1 MKVPYS
7 KEPVD
12 FRLMVLVSIRR
23 IRFIIYGICLGA
35 LIFGGG
41 YFAARNIF
49 SGRPEYKAEA
59 KVYLQYIDNVE
70 IENIYINKQTWEDL
84 VYNDIIAEY
93 AADEIGR
100 SLELDEVKEKVSA
113 TLLTDTRIVVVSGQS
128 RSQAEAKMLANK
140 YAAAVCRFA
149 PELKEIEDARIIQ
162 SAGYAEKV
170 GFEDRTWAMSL
181 SGAIFGA
188 IVSAIA
194 LFLYFIWDTSICIP
208 STTELRYGIPTLGLT
223 TDQMRKFSIK
233 KDDDYE
239 FEKPK
244 ENKKTEFYRLWLQ
257 VNFLKITKGLK
268 KIAIVDTSLT
278 DDSHYVINQIN
289 SILKEQRNQEIS
301 DIESGKIKKEDA
313 YFSSPDYE
321 IVAPGSVN
329 NDPTI
334 ASTAAKCEATIV
346 LIKSGDHNGKM
357 IERALDLLRLQDA
370 NVVGAILYDVNS
382 SLIKSYVF
390 SYFSSS
396 TRKLKEN
403 IYNTRNEEA
412 VAEAGENTYED
423 VSEPKEE
430 EETTNA

>member
-41 YFAARNIF
+41 YYTARNIF
-49 SGRPEYKAEA
+49 AGRPEYRAEA

-100 SLELDEVKEKVSA
+100 SLEMEEVKQKVSA
-113 TLLTDTRIVVVSGQS
+113 TLLTDTRIVVVTGQS
-128 RSQAEAKMLANK
+128 TSQAEAKLLANK
-140 YAAAVCRFA
+140 YATAICRFA
-149 PELKEIEDARIIQ
+149 PELKEIEDARII
-162 SAGYAEKV
+162 SGASHAEKV
-170 GFEDRTWAMSL
+170 GFEDRTWAMSA
-181 SGAIFGA
+181 SGAIFGG
-188 IVSAIA
+188 IVSAIW
-194 LFLYFIWDTSICIP
+194 LFLYFIWDTSIYIP

-244 ENKKTEFYRLWLQ
+244 GNKKTEFYRLWLQ

-278 DDSHYVINQIN
+278 DDSHYVINLIH
-289 SILKEQRNQEIS
+289 SILKEQRNDEIA
-301 DIESGKIKKEDA
+301 DIESGRIKKEDA

-334 ASTAAKCEATIV
+334 AATAAKCDATIV

-357 IERALDLLRLQDA
+357 IERALDLLRLQEA

-390 SYFSSS
+390 SFFSSS

-412 VAEAGENTYED
+412 GAENLYED
-423 VSEPKEE
+423 IPEDIPETVEAEE
-430 EETTNA
+430 EK

>member
-23 IRFIIYGICLGA
+23 IRFIIYGICFGA

-41 YFAARNIF
+41 YYAARNIF
-49 SGRPEYKAEA
+49 SGRPEYRAEA

-100 SLELDEVKEKVSA
+100 SLEIEEVKEKVSA
-113 TLLTDTRIVVVSGQS
+113 TLLTDTRIVVVTGQS
-128 RSQAEAKMLANK
+128 TSQAEAKLLANK
-140 YAAAVCRFA
+140 YASAICRFA
-149 PELKEIEDARIIQ
+149 PELKEIEDARII
-162 SAGYAEKV
+162 SNANHAEKV
-170 GFEDRTWAMSL
+170 GFEDRTWAMSA
-181 SGAIFGA
+181 SGAIFGG
-188 IVSAIA
+188 IVSAIW
-194 LFLYFIWDTSICIP
+194 LFLYFIWDTSIYIP

-233 KDDDYE
+233 KDDNYE
-239 FEKPK
+239 FEKPR

-278 DDSHYVINQIN
+278 DDSHYVINLIH
-289 SILKEQRNQEIS
+289 SILKEQRNKEIS
-301 DIESGKIKKEDA
+301 DIECGKLKKEDA
-313 YFSSPDYE
+313 YFSSPEYE

-334 ASTAAKCEATIV
+334 AATAAKCEATIV

-357 IERALDLLRLQDA
+357 IERALDLLRLQEA

-390 SYFSSS
+390 STFSSS

-412 VAEAGENTYED
+412 GADNTYED
-423 VSEPKEE
+423 IPEVTETEE
-430 EETTNA
+430 DK

>member
-41 YFAARNIF
+41 YYAARNIF

-93 AADEIGR
+93 AAEEIGR
-100 SLELDEVKEKVSA
+100 SLELEEVKEKVSA
-113 TLLTDTRIVVVSGQS
+113 TLLTDTRIVVVSAQS
-128 RSQAEAKMLANK
+128 TSQAEAKLLANK
-140 YAAAVCRFA
+140 YAAAICRFA
-149 PELKEIEDARIIQ
+149 PELKEIEDARILS
-162 SAGYAEKV
+162 SASHADKV
-170 GFEDRTWAMSL
+170 GFEDRTWAMSA
-181 SGAIFGA
+181 SGAIFGG

-194 LFLYFIWDTSICIP
+194 VFLYFIWDTSIYIP

-233 KDDDYE
+233 KDEAYE
-239 FEKPK
+239 DKPK
-244 ENKKTEFYRLWLQ
+244 ANKKTEFYRLWLQ

-278 DDSHYVINQIN
+278 DDSHYVINLIH
-289 SILKEQRNQEIS
+289 SILKEQRNDEIA
-301 DIESGKIKKEDA
+301 DIESGRIKKEDA

-334 ASTAAKCEATIV
+334 AATAAKCDATIV

-357 IERALDLLRLQDA
+357 IERALDLLRLQEA

-390 SYFSSS
+390 SSFSSS
-396 TRKLKEN
+396 TKKLKEN
-403 IYNTRNEEA
+403 IYNSRNEDTGA
-412 VAEAGENTYED
+412 DKTYED
-423 VSEPKEE
+423 VPVTEE
-430 EETTNA
+430 EAEENK

>member
-41 YFAARNIF
+41 YYAARNIF
-49 SGRPEYKAEA
+49 AGRPEYRAEA

-100 SLELDEVKEKVSA
+100 SLEMEEVKQKVSA
-113 TLLTDTRIVVVSGQS
+113 TLLTDTRIVVVTGQS
-128 RSQAEAKMLANK
+128 TSQAEAKLLANK
-140 YAAAVCRFA
+140 YATAICRFA
-149 PELKEIEDARIIQ
+149 PELKEIEDARII
-162 SAGYAEKV
+162 SGASHAEKV
-170 GFEDRTWAMSL
+170 GFEDRTWAMSA
-181 SGAIFGA
+181 SGAIFGG
-188 IVSAIA
+188 IVSAIW
-194 LFLYFIWDTSICIP
+194 LFLYFIWDTSIYIP

-244 ENKKTEFYRLWLQ
+244 GNKKTEFYRLWLQ

-278 DDSHYVINQIN
+278 DDSHYVINLIN
-289 SILKEQRNQEIS
+289 SILKEERNKEIS
-301 DIESGKIKKEDA
+301 DIESGKLKKEDA
-313 YFSSPDYE
+313 YFSSPEYE

-357 IERALDLLRLQDA
+357 IERALDLLRLQEA

-390 SYFSSS
+390 STFSSS

-412 VAEAGENTYED
+412 GAENLYED
-423 VSEPKEE
+423 IPETVEAEE
-430 EETTNA
+430 EK

>member
-41 YFAARNIF
+41 YYAARNIF
-49 SGRPEYKAEA
+49 AGRPEYRAEA

-100 SLELDEVKEKVSA
+100 SLEMEEVKQKVSA
-113 TLLTDTRIVVVSGQS
+113 TLLTDTRIVVVTGQS
-128 RSQAEAKMLANK
+128 TSQAEAKLLANK
-140 YAAAVCRFA
+140 YATAICRFA
-149 PELKEIEDARIIQ
+149 PELKEIEDARII
-162 SAGYAEKV
+162 SGASHAEKV
-170 GFEDRTWAMSL
+170 GFEDRTWAMSA
-181 SGAIFGA
+181 SGAIFGG
-188 IVSAIA
+188 IVSAIW
-194 LFLYFIWDTSICIP
+194 LFLYFIWDTSIYIP

-233 KDDDYE
+233 KDEAYE
-239 FEKPK
+239 DKPK

-278 DDSHYVINQIN
+278 DDSHYVINLIN
-289 SILKEQRNQEIS
+289 SILKEERNKEIS
-301 DIESGKIKKEDA
+301 DIESGKLKKEEA
-313 YFSSPDYE
+313 YFSSPEYE

-357 IERALDLLRLQDA
+357 IERALDLLRLQEA

-390 SYFSSS
+390 SFFSSS

-412 VAEAGENTYED
+412 GAENLYED
-423 VSEPKEE
+423 IPEDIPETVEAEE
-430 EETTNA
+430 EK

>member
-41 YFAARNIF
+41 YYAARNVF

-59 KVYLQYIDNVE
+59 RVYLQYIDNVE

-93 AADEIGR
+93 AAEEIGR
-100 SLELDEVKEKVSA
+100 SLELEEVKEKVSA

-128 RSQAEAKMLANK
+128 TSQAEAKLLANK
-140 YAAAVCRFA
+140 YAEAICRFA
-149 PELKEIEDARIIQ
+149 PELKEIEDARILS
-162 SAGYAEKV
+162 SASHADKV
-170 GFEDRTWAMSL
+170 GFEDRTWAMSA
-181 SGAIFGA
+181 SGAIFGG

-194 LFLYFIWDTSICIP
+194 VFLYFIWDTSIYIP

-233 KDDDYE
+233 KDEEYE
-239 FEKPK
+239 DKPK

-278 DDSHYVINQIN
+278 DDSHYVINLIH
-289 SILKEQRNQEIS
+289 SILKEQRNKEIS
-301 DIESGKIKKEDA
+301 DIESGRIQKEDA

-334 ASTAAKCEATIV
+334 AATAAKCDATIV

-357 IERALDLLRLQDA
+357 IERALDLLRLQEA

-390 SYFSSS
+390 SSFSSS
-396 TRKLKEN
+396 TKKLKEN
-403 IYNTRNEEA
+403 IYNSRNEDTGA
-412 VAEAGENTYED
+412 DKTYEATP
-423 VSEPKEE
+423 EPEE
-430 EETTNA
+430 EAEENK

>member
-41 YFAARNIF
+41 YYAARNIF

-59 KVYLQYIDNVE
+59 RVYLQYIDNVE

-93 AADEIGR
+93 AAEEIGR
-100 SLELDEVKEKVSA
+100 SLELEEVKEKVSA

-128 RSQAEAKMLANK
+128 TSQAEAKLLANK
-140 YAAAVCRFA
+140 YAEAICRFA
-149 PELKEIEDARIIQ
+149 PELKEIEDARILS
-162 SAGYAEKV
+162 SASHADKV
-170 GFEDRTWAMSL
+170 GFEDRTWAMSA
-181 SGAIFGA
+181 SGAIFGG

-194 LFLYFIWDTSICIP
+194 VFLYFIWDTSIYIP

-233 KDDDYE
+233 KDEEYE
-239 FEKPK
+239 DKPK

-278 DDSHYVINQIN
+278 DDSHYVINLIH
-289 SILKEQRNQEIS
+289 SILKEQRNKEIS
-301 DIESGKIKKEDA
+301 DIESGRIQKEDA

-334 ASTAAKCEATIV
+334 AATAAKCDATIV

-357 IERALDLLRLQDA
+357 IERALDLLRLQEA

-390 SYFSSS
+390 SSFSSS
-396 TRKLKEN
+396 TKKLKEN
-403 IYNTRNEEA
+403 IYNSRNEDTGA
-412 VAEAGENTYED
+412 DKTYEATP
-423 VSEPKEE
+423 EPEE
-430 EETTNA
+430 EAEENK

>member
-41 YFAARNIF
+41 YYAARNIF
-49 SGRPEYKAEA
+49 AGRPEYRAEA

-100 SLELDEVKEKVSA
+100 SLEMEEVKQKVSA
-113 TLLTDTRIVVVSGQS
+113 TLLTDTRIVVVTGQS
-128 RSQAEAKMLANK
+128 TSQAEAKLLANK
-140 YAAAVCRFA
+140 YATAICRFA
-149 PELKEIEDARIIQ
+149 PELKEIEDARII
-162 SAGYAEKV
+162 SGASHAEKV
-170 GFEDRTWAMSL
+170 GFEDRTWAMSA
-181 SGAIFGA
+181 SGAIFGG
-188 IVSAIA
+188 IVSAIW
-194 LFLYFIWDTSICIP
+194 LFLYFIWDTSIYIP

-244 ENKKTEFYRLWLQ
+244 GNKKTEFYRLWLQ

-278 DDSHYVINQIN
+278 DDSHYVINLIN
-289 SILKEQRNQEIS
+289 SILKEERNKEIS
-301 DIESGKIKKEDA
+301 DIESGKLKKEEA
-313 YFSSPDYE
+313 YFSSPEYE

-357 IERALDLLRLQDA
+357 IERALDLLRLQEA

-390 SYFSSS
+390 SFFSSS

-412 VAEAGENTYED
+412 GAENLYED
-423 VSEPKEE
+423 IPEDIPETVEAEE
-430 EETTNA
+430 EK

>member
-41 YFAARNIF
+41 YYAARNIF

-93 AADEIGR
+93 AAEEIGR
-100 SLELDEVKEKVSA
+100 SLELEEVKEKVSA

-128 RSQAEAKMLANK
+128 TSQAEAKLLANK
-140 YAAAVCRFA
+140 YAEAICRFA
-149 PELKEIEDARIIQ
+149 PELKEIEDARILS
-162 SAGYAEKV
+162 SASHADKV
-170 GFEDRTWAMSL
+170 GFEDRTWAMSA
-181 SGAIFGA
+181 SGAIFGG

-194 LFLYFIWDTSICIP
+194 VFLYFIWDTSIYIP

-233 KDDDYE
+233 KDEEYE
-239 FEKPK
+239 DKPK

-278 DDSHYVINQIN
+278 DDSHYVINLIH
-289 SILKEQRNQEIS
+289 SILKEQRNKEIS
-301 DIESGKIKKEDA
+301 DIESGRIQKEDA

-334 ASTAAKCEATIV
+334 AATAAKCDATIV

-357 IERALDLLRLQDA
+357 IERALDLLRLQEA

-390 SYFSSS
+390 SSFSSS
-396 TRKLKEN
+396 TKKLKEN
-403 IYNTRNEEA
+403 IYNSRNEDTGA
-412 VAEAGENTYED
+412 DKTYEAAP
-423 VSEPKEE
+423 EPEE
-430 EETTNA
+430 EAEENK

>member
-41 YFAARNIF
+41 YYAARNIF
-49 SGRPEYKAEA
+49 SGRPEYRAEA

-100 SLELDEVKEKVSA
+100 SLEIEEVKEKVSA
-113 TLLTDTRIVVVSGQS
+113 TLLTDTRIVVVTGQS
-128 RSQAEAKMLANK
+128 TSQAEAKLLANK
-140 YAAAVCRFA
+140 YASAICRFA
-149 PELKEIEDARIIQ
+149 PELKEIEDARII
-162 SAGYAEKV
+162 SNANHAEKV
-170 GFEDRTWAMSL
+170 GFEDRTWAMSA
-181 SGAIFGA
+181 SGAIFGG
-188 IVSAIA
+188 IVSAIW
-194 LFLYFIWDTSICIP
+194 LFLYFIWDTSIYIP

-233 KDDDYE
+233 KDDNYE
-239 FEKPK
+239 FEKPR

-278 DDSHYVINQIN
+278 DDSHYVINLIN
-289 SILKEQRNQEIS
+289 SILKEERNKEIS
-301 DIESGKIKKEDA
+301 DIESGKLKKEEA
-313 YFSSPDYE
+313 YFSSPEYE

-357 IERALDLLRLQDA
+357 IERALDLLRLQEA

-390 SYFSSS
+390 STFSSS

-412 VAEAGENTYED
+412 GADNTYED
-423 VSEPKEE
+423 IPEVTETEE
-430 EETTNA
+430 DK

>member
-41 YFAARNIF
+41 YYAARNIF

-100 SLELDEVKEKVSA
+100 SLELEEVKEKVSA
-113 TLLTDTRIVVVSGQS
+113 TLLTDTRIVVVSAQS
-128 RSQAEAKMLANK
+128 TSQAEAKLLANK
-140 YAAAVCRFA
+140 YAAAICRFA
-149 PELKEIEDARIIQ
+149 PELKEIEDARILS
-162 SAGYAEKV
+162 SASHADKV
-170 GFEDRTWAMSL
+170 GFEDRTWAMSA
-181 SGAIFGA
+181 SGAIFGG
-188 IVSAIA
+188 IVSAIW
-194 LFLYFIWDTSICIP
+194 LFLYFIWDTSIYIP

-233 KDDDYE
+233 KDEAYE
-239 FEKPK
+239 DKPK

-278 DDSHYVINQIN
+278 DDSHYVINLIH
-289 SILKEQRNQEIS
+289 SILKEQRNDEIA
-301 DIESGKIKKEDA
+301 DIESGRIKKEDA
-313 YFSSPDYE
+313 YFSSPEYE

-334 ASTAAKCEATIV
+334 AATAAKCDATIV

-357 IERALDLLRLQDA
+357 IERALDLLRLQEA

-390 SYFSSS
+390 SSFSSS
-396 TRKLKEN
+396 TKKLKEN
-403 IYNTRNEEA
+403 IYNSRNEDTGA
-412 VAEAGENTYED
+412 DKTYED
-423 VSEPKEE
+423 VPVTEE
-430 EETTNA
+430 EAEENK

>member
-41 YFAARNIF
+41 YYAARNIF

-100 SLELDEVKEKVSA
+100 SLELEEVKEKVSA
-113 TLLTDTRIVVVSGQS
+113 TLLTDTRIVVVSAQS
-128 RSQAEAKMLANK
+128 TSQAEAKLLANK
-140 YAAAVCRFA
+140 YAAAICRFA
-149 PELKEIEDARIIQ
+149 PELKEIEDARILS
-162 SAGYAEKV
+162 SASHADKV
-170 GFEDRTWAMSL
+170 GFEDRTWAMSA
-181 SGAIFGA
+181 SGAIFGG
-188 IVSAIA
+188 IVSAIW
-194 LFLYFIWDTSICIP
+194 LFLYFIWDTSIYIP

-233 KDDDYE
+233 KDEAYE
-239 FEKPK
+239 DKPK

-278 DDSHYVINQIN
+278 DDSHYVINLIH
-289 SILKEQRNQEIS
+289 SILKEQRNDEIA
-301 DIESGKIKKEDA
+301 DIESGRIKKDDA
-313 YFSSPDYE
+313 YFSSPEYE

-334 ASTAAKCEATIV
+334 AATAAKCDATIV

-357 IERALDLLRLQDA
+357 IERALDLLRLQEA

-390 SYFSSS
+390 SSFSSS
-396 TRKLKEN
+396 TKKLKEN
-403 IYNTRNEEA
+403 IYNSRNEDTGA
-412 VAEAGENTYED
+412 DKTYED
-423 VSEPKEE
+423 VPVTEE
-430 EETTNA
+430 EAEENK

>member
-41 YFAARNIF
+41 YYAARNIF

-100 SLELDEVKEKVSA
+100 SLELEEVKEKVSA
-113 TLLTDTRIVVVSGQS
+113 TLLTDTRIVVVSAQS
-128 RSQAEAKMLANK
+128 TSQAEAKLLANK
-140 YAAAVCRFA
+140 YAAAICRFA
-149 PELKEIEDARIIQ
+149 PELKEIEDARILS
-162 SAGYAEKV
+162 SASHADKV
-170 GFEDRTWAMSL
+170 GFEDRTWAMSA
-181 SGAIFGA
+181 SGAIFGG
-188 IVSAIA
+188 IVSAIW
-194 LFLYFIWDTSICIP
+194 LFLYFIWDTSIYIP

-233 KDDDYE
+233 KDEAYE
-239 FEKPK
+239 DKPK

-278 DDSHYVINQIN
+278 DDSHYVINLIH
-289 SILKEQRNQEIS
+289 SILKEQRNDEIA
-301 DIESGKIKKEDA
+301 DIESGRIKKEDA

-334 ASTAAKCEATIV
+334 AATAAKCDATIV

-357 IERALDLLRLQDA
+357 IERALDLLRLQEA

-390 SYFSSS
+390 SSFSSS
-396 TRKLKEN
+396 TKKLKEN
-403 IYNTRNEEA
+403 IYNSRNEDTGA
-412 VAEAGENTYED
+412 DRTYED
-423 VSEPKEE
+423 VPVTEE
-430 EETTNA
+430 EAEENK

>member
-41 YFAARNIF
+41 YYAARNIF

-100 SLELDEVKEKVSA
+100 SLELEEVKEKVSA
-113 TLLTDTRIVVVSGQS
+113 TLLTDTRIVVVSAQS
-128 RSQAEAKMLANK
+128 TSQAEAKLLANK
-140 YAAAVCRFA
+140 YAAAICRFA
-149 PELKEIEDARIIQ
+149 PELKEIEDARILS
-162 SAGYAEKV
+162 SASHADKV
-170 GFEDRTWAMSL
+170 GFEDRTWAMSA
-181 SGAIFGA
+181 SGAIFGG

-194 LFLYFIWDTSICIP
+194 VFLYFIWDTSIYIP

-233 KDDDYE
+233 KDEAYE
-239 FEKPK
+239 DKPK

-278 DDSHYVINQIN
+278 DDSHYVINLIH
-289 SILKEQRNQEIS
+289 SILKEQRNDEIA
-301 DIESGKIKKEDA
+301 DIESGRIKKEDA

-334 ASTAAKCEATIV
+334 AATAAKCDATIV

-357 IERALDLLRLQDA
+357 IERALDLLRLQEA

-390 SYFSSS
+390 SSFSSS
-396 TRKLKEN
+396 TKKLKEN
-403 IYNTRNEEA
+403 IYNSRNEDTGA
-412 VAEAGENTYED
+412 DKTYED
-423 VSEPKEE
+423 VPVTEE
-430 EETTNA
+430 EAEENK

>member
-41 YFAARNIF
+41 YYAARNIF
-49 SGRPEYKAEA
+49 AGRPEYRAEA

-100 SLELDEVKEKVSA
+100 SLEMEEVKQKVSA
-113 TLLTDTRIVVVSGQS
+113 TLLTDTRIVVVTGQS
-128 RSQAEAKMLANK
+128 TSQAEAKLLANK
-140 YAAAVCRFA
+140 YATAICRFA
-149 PELKEIEDARIIQ
+149 PELKEIEDARIIS
-162 SAGYAEKV
+162 SASHAEKV
-170 GFEDRTWAMSL
+170 GFEDRTWAMSA
-181 SGAIFGA
+181 SGAIFGG
-188 IVSAIA
+188 IVSAIW
-194 LFLYFIWDTSICIP
+194 LFLYFIWDTSIYIP

-244 ENKKTEFYRLWLQ
+244 GNKKTEFYRLWLQ

-278 DDSHYVINQIN
+278 DDSHYVINLIN
-289 SILKEQRNQEIS
+289 SILKEERNKEIS
-301 DIESGKIKKEDA
+301 DIESGKLKKEDA
-313 YFSSPDYE
+313 YFSSPEYE

-357 IERALDLLRLQDA
+357 IERALDLLRLQEA

-390 SYFSSS
+390 SFFSSS

-412 VAEAGENTYED
+412 GAENLYED
-423 VSEPKEE
+423 IPEDIPETVEAEE
-430 EETTNA
+430 EK

>member
-41 YFAARNIF
+41 YYAARNIF

-100 SLELDEVKEKVSA
+100 SLELEEVKEKVSA
-113 TLLTDTRIVVVSGQS
+113 TLLTDTRIVVVSAQS
-128 RSQAEAKMLANK
+128 TSQAEAKLLANK
-140 YAAAVCRFA
+140 YAAAICRFA
-149 PELKEIEDARIIQ
+149 PELKEIEDARILS
-162 SAGYAEKV
+162 SASHADKV
-170 GFEDRTWAMSL
+170 GFEDRTWAMSA
-181 SGAIFGA
+181 SGAIFGG

-194 LFLYFIWDTSICIP
+194 VFLYFIWDTSIYIP

-233 KDDDYE
+233 KDEAYE
-239 FEKPK
+239 DKPK

-278 DDSHYVINQIN
+278 DDSHYVINLIH
-289 SILKEQRNQEIS
+289 SILKEQRNNEIA

-313 YFSSPDYE
+313 YFSSPEYE

-329 NDPTI
+329 NDPAI
-334 ASTAAKCEATIV
+334 AATAAKCEATIV

-357 IERALDLLRLQDA
+357 IERALDLLRLQEA

-390 SYFSSS
+390 SFFSSS
-396 TRKLKEN
+396 TKKLKEN
-403 IYNTRNEEA
+403 IYNTRNEETGA
-412 VAEAGENTYED
+412 DKTYED
-423 VSEPKEE
+423 VPATEE
-430 EETTNA
+430 EEEENK

>member
-41 YFAARNIF
+41 YYAARNIF

-100 SLELDEVKEKVSA
+100 SLELEEVKEKVSA
-113 TLLTDTRIVVVSGQS
+113 TLLTDTRIVVVSAQS
-128 RSQAEAKMLANK
+128 TSQAEAKLLANK
-140 YAAAVCRFA
+140 YAAAICRFA
-149 PELKEIEDARIIQ
+149 PELKEIEDARILS
-162 SAGYAEKV
+162 SASHADKV
-170 GFEDRTWAMSL
+170 GFEDRTWAMSA
-181 SGAIFGA
+181 SGAIFGG
-188 IVSAIA
+188 IVSAIW
-194 LFLYFIWDTSICIP
+194 LFLYFIWDTSIYIP

-233 KDDDYE
+233 KDEAYE
-239 FEKPK
+239 DKPK

-278 DDSHYVINQIN
+278 DDSHYVINLIH
-289 SILKEQRNQEIS
+289 SILKEQRNQEIA

-334 ASTAAKCEATIV
+334 AATAAKCDATIV

-357 IERALDLLRLQDA
+357 IERALDLLRLQEA

-390 SYFSSS
+390 SSFSSS
-396 TRKLKEN
+396 TKKLKEN
-403 IYNTRNEEA
+403 IYNSRNEDKGA
-412 VAEAGENTYED
+412 DKTYED
-423 VSEPKEE
+423 VPVTEE
-430 EETTNA
+430 EAEENK

>member
-41 YFAARNIF
+41 YYAARNIF

-100 SLELDEVKEKVSA
+100 SLELEEVKEKVSA
-113 TLLTDTRIVVVSGQS
+113 TLLTDTRIVVVSAQS
-128 RSQAEAKMLANK
+128 TSQAEAKLLANK
-140 YAAAVCRFA
+140 YAAAICRFA
-149 PELKEIEDARIIQ
+149 PELKEIEDARILS
-162 SAGYAEKV
+162 SASHADKV
-170 GFEDRTWAMSL
+170 GFEDRTWAMSA
-181 SGAIFGA
+181 SGAIFGG

-194 LFLYFIWDTSICIP
+194 VFLYFIWDTSIYIP

-233 KDDDYE
+233 KDEEYE
-239 FEKPK
+239 DKPK

-278 DDSHYVINQIN
+278 DDSHYVINLIH
-289 SILKEQRNQEIS
+289 SILKEQRNQEIA
-301 DIESGKIKKEDA
+301 DIESGKIKKEDV
-313 YFSSPDYE
+313 YFSSPEYE

-329 NDPTI
+329 NDPAI
-334 ASTAAKCEATIV
+334 AATAAKCEATIV

-357 IERALDLLRLQDA
+357 IERALDLLRLQEA

-390 SYFSSS
+390 SFFSSS
-396 TRKLKEN
+396 TKKLKEN
-403 IYNTRNEEA
+403 IYNTRNEETGA
-412 VAEAGENTYED
+412 DKTYED
-423 VSEPKEE
+423 VPATEE
-430 EETTNA
+430 EEEENK

>member
-1 MKVPYS
+1 
-7 KEPVD
+7 
-12 FRLMVLVSIRR
+12 MVLVSIRR

-41 YFAARNIF
+41 YYAARNIF

-59 KVYLQYIDNVE
+59 RVYLQYIDNVE

-93 AADEIGR
+93 AAEEIGR
-100 SLELDEVKEKVSA
+100 SLELEEVKEKVSA

-128 RSQAEAKMLANK
+128 TSQAEAKLLANK
-140 YAAAVCRFA
+140 YAEAICRFA
-149 PELKEIEDARIIQ
+149 PELKEIEDARILS
-162 SAGYAEKV
+162 SASHADKV
-170 GFEDRTWAMSL
+170 GFEDRTWAMSA
-181 SGAIFGA
+181 SGAIFGG

-194 LFLYFIWDTSICIP
+194 VFLYFIWDTSIYIP

-233 KDDDYE
+233 KDEEYE
-239 FEKPK
+239 DKPK

-278 DDSHYVINQIN
+278 DDSHYVINLIH
-289 SILKEQRNQEIS
+289 SILKEQRNKEIS
-301 DIESGKIKKEDA
+301 DIESGRIQKEDA

-334 ASTAAKCEATIV
+334 AATAAKCDATIV

-357 IERALDLLRLQDA
+357 IERALDLLRLQEA

-390 SYFSSS
+390 SSFSSS
-396 TRKLKEN
+396 TKKLKEN
-403 IYNTRNEEA
+403 IYNSRNEDTGA
-412 VAEAGENTYED
+412 DKTYEATP
-423 VSEPKEE
+423 EPEE
-430 EETTNA
+430 EAEENK

>member
-1 MKVPYS
+1 
-7 KEPVD
+7 
-12 FRLMVLVSIRR
+12 MVLVSIRR

-41 YFAARNIF
+41 YYAARNIF
-49 SGRPEYKAEA
+49 SGRPEYRAEA

-100 SLELDEVKEKVSA
+100 SLEIEEVKEKVSA
-113 TLLTDTRIVVVSGQS
+113 TLLTDTRIVVVTGQS
-128 RSQAEAKMLANK
+128 TSQAEAKLLANK
-140 YAAAVCRFA
+140 YASAICRFA
-149 PELKEIEDARIIQ
+149 PELKEIEDARII
-162 SAGYAEKV
+162 SNANHAEKV
-170 GFEDRTWAMSL
+170 GFEDRTWAMSA
-181 SGAIFGA
+181 SGAIFGG
-188 IVSAIA
+188 IVSAIW
-194 LFLYFIWDTSICIP
+194 LFLYFIWDTSIYIP

-233 KDDDYE
+233 KDDNYE
-239 FEKPK
+239 FEKPR

-278 DDSHYVINQIN
+278 DDSHYVINLIH
-289 SILKEQRNQEIS
+289 SILKEQRNKEIS
-301 DIESGKIKKEDA
+301 DIECGKLKKEDA
-313 YFSSPDYE
+313 YFSSPEYE

-334 ASTAAKCEATIV
+334 AATAAKCEATIV

-357 IERALDLLRLQDA
+357 IERALDLLRLQEA

-390 SYFSSS
+390 STFSSS

-412 VAEAGENTYED
+412 GADNTYED
-423 VSEPKEE
+423 IPEVTETEE
-430 EETTNA
+430 DK

>member
-41 YFAARNIF
+41 YYAARNIF
-49 SGRPEYKAEA
+49 SGRPEYRAEA

-100 SLELDEVKEKVSA
+100 SLEIEEVKEKVSA
-113 TLLTDTRIVVVSGQS
+113 TLLTDTRIVVVTGQS
-128 RSQAEAKMLANK
+128 TSQAEAKLLANK
-140 YAAAVCRFA
+140 YASAICRFA
-149 PELKEIEDARIIQ
+149 PELKEIEDARII
-162 SAGYAEKV
+162 SNANHAEKV
-170 GFEDRTWAMSL
+170 GFEDRIWAMSA
-181 SGAIFGA
+181 SGAIFGG
-188 IVSAIA
+188 IVSAIW
-194 LFLYFIWDTSICIP
+194 LFLYFIWDTSIYIP

-233 KDDDYE
+233 KDDNYE
-239 FEKPK
+239 FEKPR

-278 DDSHYVINQIN
+278 DDSHYVINLIH
-289 SILKEQRNQEIS
+289 SILKEQRNKEIS
-301 DIESGKIKKEDA
+301 DIECGKLKKEDA
-313 YFSSPDYE
+313 YFSSPEYE

-334 ASTAAKCEATIV
+334 AATAAKCEATIV

-357 IERALDLLRLQDA
+357 IERALDLLRLQEA

-390 SYFSSS
+390 STFSSS

-412 VAEAGENTYED
+412 GADNTYED
-423 VSEPKEE
+423 IPEVTETEE
-430 EETTNA
+430 DK

>member
-41 YFAARNIF
+41 YYAARNIF

-100 SLELDEVKEKVSA
+100 SLELEEVKEKVSA
-113 TLLTDTRIVVVSGQS
+113 TLLTDTRIVVVSAQS
-128 RSQAEAKMLANK
+128 TSQAEAKLLANK
-140 YAAAVCRFA
+140 YAAAICRFA
-149 PELKEIEDARIIQ
+149 PELKEIEDARLLS
-162 SAGYAEKV
+162 SASHADKV
-170 GFEDRTWAMSL
+170 GFEDRTWAMSA
-181 SGAIFGA
+181 SGAIFGG
-188 IVSAIA
+188 IVSAIW
-194 LFLYFIWDTSICIP
+194 LFLYFIWDTSIYIP

-233 KDDDYE
+233 KDEAYE
-239 FEKPK
+239 DKPK

-278 DDSHYVINQIN
+278 DDSHYVINLIH
-289 SILKEQRNQEIS
+289 SILKEQRNDEIA
-301 DIESGKIKKEDA
+301 DIESGRIKKEDA

-334 ASTAAKCEATIV
+334 AATAAKCDATIV

-357 IERALDLLRLQDA
+357 IERALDLLRLQEA

-390 SYFSSS
+390 SSFSSS
-396 TRKLKEN
+396 TKKLKEN
-403 IYNTRNEEA
+403 IYNSRNEDTGA
-412 VAEAGENTYED
+412 DKTYED
-423 VSEPKEE
+423 VPVTEE
-430 EETTNA
+430 EAEENK

>member
-41 YFAARNIF
+41 YYAARNIF

-59 KVYLQYIDNVE
+59 RVYLQYIDNVE

-93 AADEIGR
+93 AAEEIGR
-100 SLELDEVKEKVSA
+100 SLELEEVKEKVSA

-128 RSQAEAKMLANK
+128 TSQAEAKLLANK
-140 YAAAVCRFA
+140 YAEAICRFA
-149 PELKEIEDARIIQ
+149 PELKEIEDARILS
-162 SAGYAEKV
+162 SASHADKV
-170 GFEDRTWAMSL
+170 GFEDRTWAMSA
-181 SGAIFGA
+181 SGAIFGG

-194 LFLYFIWDTSICIP
+194 VFLYFIWDTSIYIP

-233 KDDDYE
+233 KDEEYE
-239 FEKPK
+239 DKPK

-278 DDSHYVINQIN
+278 DDSHYVINLIHN
-289 SILKEQRNQEIS
+289 ILKEQRNKEIS
-301 DIESGKIKKEDA
+301 DIESGRIQKEDA

-334 ASTAAKCEATIV
+334 AATAAKCDATIV

-357 IERALDLLRLQDA
+357 IERALDLLRLQEA

-390 SYFSSS
+390 SSFSSS
-396 TRKLKEN
+396 TKKLKEN
-403 IYNTRNEEA
+403 IYNSRNEDTGA
-412 VAEAGENTYED
+412 DKTYEAAP
-423 VSEPKEE
+423 EPEE
-430 EETTNA
+430 EAEENK

>member
-35 LIFGGG
+35 LVFGGG
-41 YFAARNIF
+41 YYAARNIF
-49 SGRPEYKAEA
+49 AGRPEYRAEA

-100 SLELDEVKEKVSA
+100 SLEMEEVKQKVSA
-113 TLLTDTRIVVVSGQS
+113 TLLTDTRIVVVTGQS
-128 RSQAEAKMLANK
+128 TSQAEAKLLANK
-140 YAAAVCRFA
+140 YATAICRFA
-149 PELKEIEDARIIQ
+149 PELKEIEDARII
-162 SAGYAEKV
+162 SGASHAEKV
-170 GFEDRTWAMSL
+170 GFEDRTWAMSA
-181 SGAIFGA
+181 SGAIFGG
-188 IVSAIA
+188 IVSAIW
-194 LFLYFIWDTSICIP
+194 LFLYFIWDTSIYIP

-244 ENKKTEFYRLWLQ
+244 GNKKTEFYRLWLQ

-278 DDSHYVINQIN
+278 DDSHYVINLIN
-289 SILKEQRNQEIS
+289 SILKEERNKEIS
-301 DIESGKIKKEDA
+301 DIESGKLKKEEA
-313 YFSSPDYE
+313 YFSSPEYE

-357 IERALDLLRLQDA
+357 IERALDLLRLQEA

-390 SYFSSS
+390 SFFSSS

-412 VAEAGENTYED
+412 GAENLYED
-423 VSEPKEE
+423 IPETVEAEE
-430 EETTNA
+430 EK

>member
-41 YFAARNIF
+41 YYAASNIF
-49 SGRPEYKAEA
+49 AGRPEYRAEA

-128 RSQAEAKMLANK
+128 TSQAEAKLLANK

-170 GFEDRTWAMSL
+170 GFEDRTWAMSF
-181 SGAIFGA
+181 SGAIFGG

-194 LFLYFIWDTSICIP
+194 LFLYFIWDTSIYIP

-244 ENKKTEFYRLWLQ
+244 TNKKTEFYRLWLQ

-278 DDSHYVINQIN
+278 DDSHYVINLIH
-289 SILKEQRNQEIS
+289 SILKEQRNNEIS
-301 DIESGKIKKEDA
+301 AIESGKLKKEDA
-313 YFSSPDYE
+313 YFSAPDYE

-357 IERALDLLRLQDA
+357 IERALDLLRLQEA

-403 IYNTRNEEA
+403 IYNTVNE
-412 VAEAGENTYED
+412 EAGENAYED
-423 VSEPKEE
+423 ISEPAEE

>member
-41 YFAARNIF
+41 YYAARNIF

-100 SLELDEVKEKVSA
+100 SLELEEVKEKVSA
-113 TLLTDTRIVVVSGQS
+113 TLLTDTRIVVVSAQS
-128 RSQAEAKMLANK
+128 TSQAEAKLLANK
-140 YAAAVCRFA
+140 YAAAICRFA
-149 PELKEIEDARIIQ
+149 PELKEIEDARILS
-162 SAGYAEKV
+162 SASHADKV
-170 GFEDRTWAMSL
+170 GFEDRTWAMSA
-181 SGAIFGA
+181 SGAIFGG
-188 IVSAIA
+188 IVSSIA
-194 LFLYFIWDTSICIP
+194 VFLYFIWDTSIYIP

-233 KDDDYE
+233 KDEAYE
-239 FEKPK
+239 DKPK

-278 DDSHYVINQIN
+278 DDSHYVINLIH
-289 SILKEQRNQEIS
+289 SILKEQRNNEIA

-313 YFSSPDYE
+313 YFSSPEYE

-329 NDPTI
+329 NDPAI
-334 ASTAAKCEATIV
+334 AATAAKCEATIV

-357 IERALDLLRLQDA
+357 IERALDLLRLQEA

-390 SYFSSS
+390 SSFSSS
-396 TRKLKEN
+396 TKKLKEN
-403 IYNTRNEEA
+403 IYNSRNEDTGA
-412 VAEAGENTYED
+412 DKTYED
-423 VSEPKEE
+423 VPVTEE
-430 EETTNA
+430 EVEENK

>member
-12 FRLMVLVSIRR
+12 FRLLILVS
-23 IRFIIYGICLGA
+23 
-35 LIFGGG
+35 
-41 YFAARNIF
+41 
-49 SGRPEYKAEA
+49 
-59 KVYLQYIDNVE
+59 
-70 IENIYINKQTWEDL
+70 YINKQTWEDL

-100 SLELDEVKEKVSA
+100 SLEIEEVKEKVSA
-113 TLLTDTRIVVVSGQS
+113 TLLTDTRIVVVTGQS
-128 RSQAEAKMLANK
+128 TSQAEAKLLANK
-140 YAAAVCRFA
+140 YASAICRFA
-149 PELKEIEDARIIQ
+149 PELKEIEDARII
-162 SAGYAEKV
+162 SNANHAEKV
-170 GFEDRTWAMSL
+170 GFEDRTWAMSA
-181 SGAIFGA
+181 SGAIFGG
-188 IVSAIA
+188 IVSAIW
-194 LFLYFIWDTSICIP
+194 LFLYFIWDTSIYIP

-233 KDDDYE
+233 KDDNYE
-239 FEKPK
+239 FEKPR

-278 DDSHYVINQIN
+278 DDSHYVINLIH
-289 SILKEQRNQEIS
+289 SILKEQRNKEIS
-301 DIESGKIKKEDA
+301 DIECGKLKKEDA
-313 YFSSPDYE
+313 YFSSPEYE

-334 ASTAAKCEATIV
+334 AATAAKCEATIV

-357 IERALDLLRLQDA
+357 IERALDLLRLQEA

-390 SYFSSS
+390 STFSSS

-412 VAEAGENTYED
+412 GADDTYED
-423 VSEPKEE
+423 IPEVTETEE
-430 EETTNA
+430 DK

>member
-41 YFAARNIF
+41 YYAARNIF

-100 SLELDEVKEKVSA
+100 SLELEEVKEKVSA
-113 TLLTDTRIVVVSGQS
+113 TLLTDTRIVVVSAQS
-128 RSQAEAKMLANK
+128 TSQAEAKLLANK
-140 YAAAVCRFA
+140 YAAAICRFA
-149 PELKEIEDARIIQ
+149 PELKEIEDARILS
-162 SAGYAEKV
+162 SASHADKV
-170 GFEDRTWAMSL
+170 GFEDRTWAMSA
-181 SGAIFGA
+181 SGAIFGG

-194 LFLYFIWDTSICIP
+194 VFLYFIWDTSIYIP

-233 KDDDYE
+233 KDEAYE
-239 FEKPK
+239 DKPK
-244 ENKKTEFYRLWLQ
+244 ANKKTEFYRLWLQ

-278 DDSHYVINQIN
+278 DDSHYVINLIH
-289 SILKEQRNQEIS
+289 SILKEQRNNEIA

-313 YFSSPDYE
+313 YFSSPEYE

-329 NDPTI
+329 NDPAI
-334 ASTAAKCEATIV
+334 AATAAKCEATIV

-357 IERALDLLRLQDA
+357 IERALDLLRLQEA

-390 SYFSSS
+390 SFFSSS
-396 TRKLKEN
+396 TKKLKEN
-403 IYNTRNEEA
+403 IYNTRNEETGA
-412 VAEAGENTYED
+412 DKTYED
-423 VSEPKEE
+423 VPATEE
-430 EETTNA
+430 EEEENK

>member
-41 YFAARNIF
+41 YYAARNIF

-100 SLELDEVKEKVSA
+100 SLELEEVKEKVSA
-113 TLLTDTRIVVVSGQS
+113 TLLTDTRIVVVSAQS
-128 RSQAEAKMLANK
+128 TSQAEAKLLANK
-140 YAAAVCRFA
+140 YAAAICRFA
-149 PELKEIEDARIIQ
+149 PELKEIEDARILS
-162 SAGYAEKV
+162 SASHADKV
-170 GFEDRTWAMSL
+170 GFEDRTWAMSA
-181 SGAIFGA
+181 SGAIFGG
-188 IVSAIA
+188 IVSAIW
-194 LFLYFIWDTSICIP
+194 LFLYFIWDTSIYIP

-233 KDDDYE
+233 KDEAYE
-239 FEKPK
+239 DKPK

-278 DDSHYVINQIN
+278 DDSHYVINLIH
-289 SILKEQRNQEIS
+289 SILKEQRNNEIA

-313 YFSSPDYE
+313 YFSSPEYE

-329 NDPTI
+329 NDPAI
-334 ASTAAKCEATIV
+334 AATAAKCEATIV

-357 IERALDLLRLQDA
+357 IERALDLLRLQEA

-390 SYFSSS
+390 SFFSSS
-396 TRKLKEN
+396 TKKLKEN
-403 IYNTRNEEA
+403 IYNTRNEETGA
-412 VAEAGENTYED
+412 DKTYED
-423 VSEPKEE
+423 VPATEE
-430 EETTNA
+430 EEEENK

>member
-41 YFAARNIF
+41 YYAARNIF

-100 SLELDEVKEKVSA
+100 SLELEEVKEKVSA
-113 TLLTDTRIVVVSGQS
+113 TLLTDTRIVVVSAQS
-128 RSQAEAKMLANK
+128 TSQAEAKLLANK
-140 YAAAVCRFA
+140 YAAAICRFA
-149 PELKEIEDARIIQ
+149 PELKEIEDARII
-162 SAGYAEKV
+162 SGASHAEKV
-170 GFEDRTWAMSL
+170 GFEDRTWAMSA
-181 SGAIFGA
+181 SGAIFGG
-188 IVSAIA
+188 IVSAIW
-194 LFLYFIWDTSICIP
+194 LFLYFIWDTSIYIP

-233 KDDDYE
+233 KDEAYE
-239 FEKPK
+239 DKPK

-278 DDSHYVINQIN
+278 DDSHYVINLIH
-289 SILKEQRNQEIS
+289 SILKEQRNDEIA
-301 DIESGKIKKEDA
+301 DIESGRIKKEDA

-334 ASTAAKCEATIV
+334 AATAAKCDATIV

-357 IERALDLLRLQDA
+357 IERALDLLRLQEA

-390 SYFSSS
+390 SSFSSS
-396 TRKLKEN
+396 TKKLKEN
-403 IYNTRNEEA
+403 IYNSRNEDTGA
-412 VAEAGENTYED
+412 DKTYED
-423 VSEPKEE
+423 VPVTEE
-430 EETTNA
+430 EAEENK

>member
-41 YFAARNIF
+41 YYAARNIF
-49 SGRPEYKAEA
+49 SGRPEYRAEA

-100 SLELDEVKEKVSA
+100 SLEMEEVKEKVSA
-113 TLLTDTRIVVVSGQS
+113 TLLTDTRIVVVTGQS
-128 RSQAEAKMLANK
+128 TSQAEAKLLANK
-140 YAAAVCRFA
+140 YASAICRFA
-149 PELKEIEDARIIQ
+149 PELKEIEDARII
-162 SAGYAEKV
+162 SNANHAEKV
-170 GFEDRTWAMSL
+170 GFEDRTWAMSA
-181 SGAIFGA
+181 SGAIFGG
-188 IVSAIA
+188 IVSAIW
-194 LFLYFIWDTSICIP
+194 LFLYFIWDTSIYIP

-233 KDDDYE
+233 KDDNYE
-239 FEKPK
+239 FEKPR

-278 DDSHYVINQIN
+278 DDSHYVINLIH
-289 SILKEQRNQEIS
+289 SILKEQRNKEIS
-301 DIESGKIKKEDA
+301 DIECGKLKKEDA
-313 YFSSPDYE
+313 YFSSPEYE

-334 ASTAAKCEATIV
+334 AATAAKCEATIV

-357 IERALDLLRLQDA
+357 IERALDLLRLQEA

-390 SYFSSS
+390 STFSSS

-412 VAEAGENTYED
+412 GADNTYED
-423 VSEPKEE
+423 IPEVTETEE
-430 EETTNA
+430 DK

>member
-41 YFAARNIF
+41 YYAARNVF
-49 SGRPEYKAEA
+49 SGRPEYRAEA

-100 SLELDEVKEKVSA
+100 SLEMEEVKEKVSA
-113 TLLTDTRIVVVSGQS
+113 TLLTDTRIVVVTGQS
-128 RSQAEAKMLANK
+128 TSQAEAKLLANK
-140 YAAAVCRFA
+140 YALAICRFA
-149 PELKEIEDARIIQ
+149 PELKEIEDARILS
-162 SAGYAEKV
+162 SANRAEKV
-170 GFEDRTWAMSL
+170 GFEDRTWAMSA
-181 SGAIFGA
+181 SGAIFGG
-188 IVSAIA
+188 IVSAIW
-194 LFLYFIWDTSICIP
+194 LFLYFIWDTSIYIP

-239 FEKPK
+239 FDKPK
-244 ENKKTEFYRLWLQ
+244 ANKKTEFYRLWLQ

-278 DDSHYVINQIN
+278 DDSHYVINLIHG
-289 SILKEQRNQEIS
+289 ILKEQRNQEIA
-301 DIESGKIKKEDA
+301 DIESGKLKKEDA
-313 YFSSPDYE
+313 YFSSPEYE

-334 ASTAAKCEATIV
+334 AATAAKCEATIV

-357 IERALDLLRLQDA
+357 IERALDLLRLQEA

-390 SYFSSS
+390 STFSSS

-412 VAEAGENTYED
+412 GVDNTYED
-423 VSEPKEE
+423 IPETEEAEE
-430 EETTNA
+430 EK